1 MGDLF
6 NLEPKSAPAGP
17 VECLGMTFPND
28 EERRKH
34 FIGLLREKLK
44 DPEFRMIEGFP
55 IGSDEDILALSDP
68 PYYTACPN
76 PFIADF
82 IKHYGKPYDSATD
95 DYHREPF
102 ASDTGAGKTHAIYT
116 AHSYHSKIPHLATMP
131 CILHYTEPG
140 DIVLDGFSGSGMT
153 GVAAQLCG
161 QPEVEFKASLEME
174 WKKKGLPSPHW
185 GARRPILIDL
195 SPVANFI
202 AYNLNLD
209 VSAREFKKAADS
221 FFKKIEAELGWMYE
235 TLHTDGKRVSVQ
247 NQEIWQD
254 FIRSMIPPGITQ
266 FFFFDGEKIQAIA
279 ADDHSEV
286 RLKSSLEAALGIQ
299 YINRLAADIL
309 YIKNEER
316 KGFVEISD
324 EDLDFK
330 QSELKK
336 ERSKLTRRQAEREQV
351 QQELAEFKQQL
362 EDARKRFTAAFQSE
376 PETRETMR
384 TNEKKR
390 VQAVNRLAQVESEI
404 RALCEKTLPFAITG
418 RLFEPMRQQIES
430 ERESAGSEAIRE
442 NAASLAKRLMRVV
455 EEPEPIYR
463 ETLSAEKMAELEQRI
478 FRLLREGDSRGA
490 VARILDLSDRDAARV
505 LNKMEALES
514 GEVFLL
520 RPLLEEKQE
529 LAAQI
534 RRLEGLS
541 QIGLLSESER
551 ELFEQ
556 LQTEMEGCSTQIGRK
571 TEQLRVLEDEVLSL
585 KKRITAIEME
595 IENLF
600 EKHHVSKERAEFFQE
615 CDAIAGVLNQFMV
628 RLRKNKV
635 HLLQE
640 KTFEMYCL
648 LSSRSGLIKDII
660 IDDKTYE
667 VRISDRNGHEIKKSG
682 LSAGE
687 KEVFAVSLLWG
698 LAQTSQ
704 LKLPIVIDTPLSR
717 LDSTHRDN
725 IVNNYFPSAGEQVV
739 ILSTDT
745 EIDKDYYRTL
755 KTRLSGAGIL
765 VFDQQRELTTF
776 KEGYF
781 WEN

>member
-1 MGDLF
+1 MKFRKLTIE
-6 NLEPKSAPAGP
+6 NYKSFQFATEIRFP
-17 VECLGMTFPND
+17 VGEDGRSIFLIGGMN
-28 EERRKH
+28 
-34 FIGLLREKLK
+34 
-44 DPEFRMIEGFP
+44 
-55 IGSDEDILALSDP
+55 
-68 PYYTACPN
+68 
-76 PFIADF
+76 
-82 IKHYGKPYDSATD
+82 
-95 DYHREPF
+95 
-102 ASDTGAGKTHAIYT
+102 GAGKTSIMEAINFCLYGVK
-116 AHSYHSKIPHLATMP
+116 ADEIFRNINRREKARGNALVSFELVMEMDDLSELVVKRSWSA
-131 CILHYTEPG
+131 
-140 DIVLDGFSGSGMT
+140 
-153 GVAAQLCG
+153 GVAED
-161 QPEVEFKASLEME
+161 PK
-174 WKKKGLPSPHW
+174 P
-185 GARRPILIDL
+185 RDL
-195 SPVANFI
+195 TERLV
-202 AYNLNLD
+202 
-209 VSAREFKKAADS
+209 VVR
-221 FFKKIEAELGWMYE
+221 
-235 TLHTDGKRVSVQ
+235 DGKRVSVQ

-299 YINRLAADIL
+299 YINRLASDIL
-309 YIKNEER
+309 YIKNDER

-336 ERSKLTRRQAEREQV
+336 ERSKLSRRQKDRERV
-351 QQELAEFKQQL
+351 QKELEEFKQQL
-362 EDARKRFTAAFQSE
+362 EDARQRFAAAFHTE
-376 PETRETMR
+376 PETREAMR
-384 TNEKKR
+384 ASEKKR
-390 VQAVNRLAQVESEI
+390 LQAANRLAQVESEI

-418 RLFEPMRQQIES
+418 RLFDPMRRQIEA
-430 ERESAGSEAIRE
+430 ERESTGSEAIKE
-442 NAASLAKRLMRVV
+442 NAASLAKRIVRVV

-463 ETLSAEKMAELEQRI
+463 EALSPEKMAELERRI
-478 FRLLREGDSRGA
+478 FRLLKEGDPRDE

-505 LNKMEALES
+505 LNKMETLES
-514 GEVFLL
+514 GDVFLIK
-520 RPLLEEKQE
+520 PMLEEKRE
-529 LAAQI
+529 LISQI
-534 RRLEGLS
+534 RKLEGLS
-541 QIGLLSESER
+541 RAGLLTESER

-556 LQTEMEGCSTQIGRK
+556 LQAEIEGCSTQIGRK
-571 TEQLRVLEDEVLSL
+571 SEQLRLLEEEILGL
-585 KKRITAIEME
+585 EKRIVNIEME
-595 IENLF
+595 IERLY
-600 EKHHVSKERAEFFQE
+600 EKHHVSKEKAEFIQE
-615 CDAIAGVLNQFMV
+615 CDAIAGVLSQFVV

-640 KTFEMYCL
+640 KTFEMYRL

-667 VRISDRNGHEIKKSG
+667 VRISDRSGHEIKKSG

-725 IVNNYFPSAGEQVV
+725 IVSNYFPNAGEQVI

-745 EIDKDYYRTL
+745 EIDKDYYRSL
-755 KTRLSGAGIL
+755 KTRLSGAGSL

-776 KEGYF
+776 QEGYF

>member
-1 MGDLF
+1 MKFRKLTIE
-6 NLEPKSAPAGP
+6 NYKSFQFATEIRFP
-17 VECLGMTFPND
+17 VGEDGRSIFLIGGMN
-28 EERRKH
+28 
-34 FIGLLREKLK
+34 
-44 DPEFRMIEGFP
+44 
-55 IGSDEDILALSDP
+55 
-68 PYYTACPN
+68 
-76 PFIADF
+76 
-82 IKHYGKPYDSATD
+82 
-95 DYHREPF
+95 
-102 ASDTGAGKTHAIYT
+102 GAGKTSIMEAINFCLYG
-116 AHSYHSKIPHLATMP
+116 AKADEIFRNINRREKARGNASVSFELVMEMDDLSELVVKRSWSA
-131 CILHYTEPG
+131 
-140 DIVLDGFSGSGMT
+140 
-153 GVAAQLCG
+153 GVADD
-161 QPEVEFKASLEME
+161 PKP
-174 WKKKGLPSPHW
+174 K
-185 GARRPILIDL
+185 DL
-195 SPVANFI
+195 TERLV
-202 AYNLNLD
+202 
-209 VSAREFKKAADS
+209 VVR
-221 FFKKIEAELGWMYE
+221 
-235 TLHTDGKRVSVQ
+235 DGKRVSVQ

-336 ERSKLTRRQAEREQV
+336 ERSKLTRRQTERERV
-351 QQELAEFKQQL
+351 QRELAEFKQQL
-362 EDARKRFTAAFQSE
+362 EDARQRFTATFQAE

-384 TNEKKR
+384 ANEKKR
-390 VQAVNRLAQVESEI
+390 VQAANRLAQVEREI
-404 RALCEKTLPFAITG
+404 RELCEKTLPFAITG

-442 NAASLAKRLMRVV
+442 NAASLAKRIIRVV

-463 ETLSAEKMAELEQRI
+463 ETLSPEKMAELERRI
-478 FRLLREGDSRGA
+478 FRLLREGDSQGA
-490 VARILDLSDRDAARV
+490 VARIMDLSDRDAARV
-505 LNKMEALES
+505 LNKMESLES

-520 RPLLEEKQE
+520 KPLLEEKRE

-534 RRLEGLS
+534 RKLEGLS
-541 QIGLLSESER
+541 QTGLLSESEK

-556 LQTEMEGCSTQIGRK
+556 LQAEMEGCSTQIGRK
-571 TEQLRVLEDEVLSL
+571 TEQLRLLEEEILAL
-585 KKRITAIEME
+585 EKRITAIEME
-595 IENLF
+595 IEKLY
-600 EKHHVSKERAEFFQE
+600 EKHHVSKERAEFIQE

-640 KTFEMYCL
+640 KTFEMYRL

-660 IDDKTYE
+660 IDEKTYE

-725 IVNNYFPSAGEQVV
+725 IVNNYFPNAGEQVI

-755 KTRLSGAGIL
+755 KTRVSGAGSL
-765 VFDQQRELTTF
+765 VFDQQREMTTF
-776 KEGYF
+776 QEGYF